1 MKKIILPFLFVF
13 NICFGQIPSFLPT
26 NGLAAWYPFN
36 GNANDESGNGNNG
49 TVYSASLTS
58 DKSGTPNK
66 AYNFAGNARIQIT
79 PGASLNT
86 KIISIN
92 AWVNFSNT
100 NLGMLVTRR
109 KWSDASAEQ
118 YSFDTKAFYVKRNG
132 ACQAATGW
140 SQLNYN
146 NTPNTSTWAMLT
158 VIYDGINMKYYLN
171 GALNSSVNLSTYV
184 NMDSCI
190 GADIIFGATWSSFP
204 FYYSGKLDDI
214 SIYNRALN
222 ASEIQ
227 MIYSEC
233 IPLISVQPANQSI
246 TETLNTGFKTKS
258 LVAGVTYQWQ
268 QNSGISFINLT
279 NTGSF
284 NGTNSDSLQINNAD
298 ISLNNTYYRCIIST
312 GQGCKDTTNA
322 VRLTVNKLILKN
334 IPFYLPDSNLV
345 AWYPFNGNAIDES
358 GNGNN
363 GIVLGATLTQDRV
376 GNLLKSYSFNG
387 TNARIKVPYS
397 ASLKTPYITVNVW
410 IKPSNTNIAQI
421 ITKRNWQNASNE
433 QYSIDNKD
441 FYIKRNSNCITDQGW
456 KTVNYTSSIPILSW
470 SLLSV
475 SYDGRYINYYRNGVL
490 INSNDQSTYKEMDT
504 CSGAELSFGACWA
517 NFPFWFNGNLDDI
530 SIYSRALSN
539 NEIWQIYTQCRKVI
553 INQPGDV
560 SKGTGQNVQFITQSL
575 IDSIAYFQWQLNDG
589 SGFTNIQNS
598 ASYSGANT
606 NTLNIVSTTQSMNNY
621 KFRCLVSSPITC
633 VDTSRIATL
642 SVQGVGIYEALNDK
656 LIEVVPNPNNGNF
669 DIKCLLNEGSIEQVA
684 IFDLSGKKLEKS
696 YSVNKI
702 NQNEYH
708 IDIYSESGIYILK
721 LNSGVSTLYKK
732 IVIY

>member
-1 MKKIILPFLFVF
+1 MKKIILPFLFAF
-13 NICFGQIPSFLPT
+13 NICFGQVPSFLPT
-26 NGLAAWYPFN
+26 NGLLAWYPFN
-36 GNANDESGNGNNG
+36 GNANDESGKGNHG
-49 TVYSASLTS
+49 TVYSATLTS
-58 DKSGTPNK
+58 DKSGNPNK

-79 PGASLNT
+79 PDTSLNT
-86 KIISIN
+86 RIISIN
-92 AWVNFSNT
+92 AWVNFANT

-140 SQLNYN
+140 SPLNFN
-146 NTPNTSTWAMLT
+146 NTPGTSTWAMVT
-158 VIYDGINMKYYLN
+158 VTYDGINMKYYLN
-171 GALNSSVNLSTYV
+171 GALNSSSNLSSFI

-204 FYYSGKLDDI
+204 FYYSGKLDDV

-227 MIYSEC
+227 KIYTEC
-233 IPLISVQPANQSI
+233 SALISIQPSNQSI
-246 TETLNTGFKTKS
+246 TETLNSGFKTKS
-258 LVAGVTYQWQ
+258 IVAGVSYQWQ

-279 NTGSF
+279 NTGNF
-284 NGTNSDSLQINNAD
+284 NGTNSDSLQITNAD
-298 ISLNNTYYRCIIST
+298 ISLNNTYYRCIISN
-312 GQGCKDTTNA
+312 GLGCKDTTIA

-363 GIVLGATLTQDRV
+363 GIVLGAILTQDRV

-387 TNARIKVPYS
+387 TSARIKVPYS
-397 ASLKTPYITVNVW
+397 ASLKTPIITVNVW
-410 IKPSNTNIAQI
+410 MKPSNTNIAQI
-421 ITKRNWQNASNE
+421 ITKRNWLNASNE

-456 KTVNYTSSIPILSW
+456 KTVNYSSSLPIQTW
-470 SLLSV
+470 SMLSV

-490 INSNDQSTYKEMDT
+490 INTNDLSTYKEMDT
-504 CSGAELSFGACWA
+504 CLGAELSFGACWA
-517 NFPFWFNGNLDDI
+517 NFPFWYNGNLDDI
-530 SIYSRALSN
+530 SIYSRGLSTS
-539 NEIWQIYTQCRKVI
+539 EIWQIYTQCRKVI
-553 INQPGDV
+553 INQPVDV
-560 SKGTGQNVQFITQSL
+560 SKGVGQTVQFSTQSL
-575 IDSIAYFQWQLNDG
+575 IDTIANFQWQLNDG

-606 NTLNIVSTTQSMNNY
+606 NVLSIATTTQFMNNF
-621 KFRCLVSSPITC
+621 KFRCLVSSSITC
-633 VDTSRIATL
+633 IDTTRIANL
-642 SVQGVGIYEALNDK
+642 NIQGVGITEVLNDK
-656 LIEVVPNPNNGNF
+656 LIEILPNPSNGNF
-669 DIKCLLNEGSIEQVA
+669 VIKSLIKDGNIDLFEIYE
-684 IFDLSGKKLEKS
+684 LSGKKIERNYTITKL
-696 YSVNKI
+696 
-702 NQNEYH
+702 NE
-708 IDIYSESGIYILK
+708 IEFNLDLFSGSGIYVLK
-721 LNSGVSTLYKK
+721 LGCGTSNIYKK